1 MPVAARRR
9 ELTAFYDTELARL
22 LPPVDGVAL
31 VAVGSLA
38 RGEPTP
44 YGDVDLVIVHSG
56 LSDIGKIADQ
66 VWYPLWDSGISV
78 DHSVRTIAESVRAA
92 EQDLAVAVGLIEARP
107 IAGDTELAL
116 ELRSR
121 VRALWRRTGRRR
133 VTELVAAAAERTER
147 FGELA
152 FLLEPDVKNAFG
164 GLREIQALHG
174 LAVAQLADAGN
185 AAIRSARDLLLDV
198 RGELH
203 HRAGR
208 SLDRL
213 VQQEQ
218 PGVAAAVGQSD
229 ANSLL
234 RAVSEAGR
242 TIAYGWESALR
253 RVEVTRR
260 GPVRRHP
267 LADGVVAHGGE
278 VTLARGVPANDP
290 ALLLRCAG
298 AAAGS
303 GLPMSA
309 FTVQSFAGITIP
321 EPWPAAALEALIAL
335 LEAGRPIVPVVET
348 LDQAGLWVRLLPE
361 WAGVRFLPQRDPVH
375 RFTVDR
381 HLIETAVGA
390 AGRVRQ
396 VARPDLLLLAALLHD
411 IGKGRGGDH
420 SELGADITA
429 TMLTRLGLPAA
440 DRQLVVGAVRH
451 HLLLP
456 DTATRRDLDDPATIA
471 LVVKAIDGSAELL
484 EILAALAIA
493 DGEATGPAAWNRW
506 KAGLVADLVRRVRAV
521 LAGSALPSPPALT
534 ERQRELA
541 GRTEV
546 MVAGGEV
553 VVAAPDPALLSG
565 AAGVFALHQ
574 LDVRQAAI
582 SPEMVAVFTVEPR
595 FGRPPDPGRLRADLL
610 RFLPDPAALQTRL
623 AALERAYPA
632 AAAPAQ
638 VLWFDDAATGA
649 TVVEL
654 RAANAIGLLYRVA
667 AGLERTGVDIRA
679 ARIATLGSAVVD
691 AFYLR
696 VGDGPVDA
704 PDLRTEIEKAL
715 LAAAAG

>member
-1 MPVAARRR
+1 MA
-9 ELTAFYDTELARL
+9 AFYDAELARL
-22 LPPVDGVAL
+22 LPVVEGVAL

-38 RGEPTP
+38 RREPAP
-44 YGDVDLVIVHSG
+44 YGDIDLVIVHSG

-66 VWYPLWDSGISV
+66 VWYPLWDAGIPV
-78 DHSVRTIAESVRAA
+78 DHSVRTIAESMRAA
-92 EQDLAVAVGLIEARP
+92 EDDLAVALGLIEARP
-107 IAGDTELAL
+107 IAGDTARAL
-116 ELRSR
+116 ELRTK
-121 VRALWRRTGRRR
+121 VRALWRRAGRRR
-133 VTELVAAAAERTER
+133 VAELAAAATDRTER

-185 AAIRSARDLLLDV
+185 ASIRSARDLLLDV

-218 PGVAAAVGQSD
+218 PGIAETIGLPD
-229 ANSLL
+229 ANALL
-234 RAVSEAGR
+234 RAVSQAGR

-253 RVEVTRR
+253 RVAVTRR
-260 GPVRRHP
+260 GPVRRRP

-278 VTLARGVPANDP
+278 VTLAKGVARDP

-298 AAAGS
+298 AAAES
-303 GLPMSA
+303 GLPISA
-309 FTVQSFAGITIP
+309 FTLRSFAELTIP
-321 EPWPAAALEALIAL
+321 QPWPAAARQALVAL
-335 LEAGRPIVPVVET
+335 LETGRSLVPVVET

-381 HLIETAVGA
+381 HLIETAAGA
-390 AGRVRQ
+390 AARVRE

-420 SELGADITA
+420 SEIGADIA
-429 TMLTRLGLPAA
+429 ETMLTRLGLPAA
-440 DRQLVVGAVRH
+440 DRALVVGAVRH

-456 DTATRRDLDDPATIA
+456 DTATRRDLADPATIA
-471 LVVKAIDGSAELL
+471 LVVKAIDGSTQLL

-506 KAGLVADLVRRVRAV
+506 KAGLVADLVRRVRAS

-534 ERQRELA
+534 ERQRALA

-546 MVAGGEV
+546 LVEGGEV

-595 FGRPPDPGRLRADLL
+595 FGRPPDPARLRADLL

-667 AGLERTGVDIRA
+667 AGLERTGVDVRA
-679 ARIATLGSAVVD
+679 ARISTLGSAVVD

-696 VGDGPVDA
+696 AGNGPVA
-704 PDLRTEIEKAL
+704 SPALRTEIERAL
-715 LAAAAG
+715 LAAAAASPRRS